1 MTEAQIPSAST
12 GWWLSQRDNFAERNL
27 EWEEFYRN
35 NRSKV
40 PHLVG
45 SVHQFRQTMR
55 EAKMRAQHQGDS
67 TAKGLHVYDL
77 TADVPSK
84 LKLRIYKPLSTEAD
98 GAVMIYFHG
107 GGWAMGDLEGEDS
120 ICRTLCVQAMLSIV
134 SVDYR
139 LAPEHP
145 HPAAI
150 QDSITALRWVS
161 QNDVTNGFD
170 KSKIYVGGTSAG
182 ANLAA
187 VLCQLSPSL
196 GVCIRGQL
204 LRAPVLCCSEL
215 HYQRMGLKSMN
226 DFVDTPIL
234 NQLSM
239 KRFLEWYQ
247 PCDPADPTVSP
258 LLSTCLGGSPPS
270 FIIICGRDPLRDEA
284 LTYADRLEDEG
295 IPVRVAVYSGM
306 PHAFWIFPELT
317 TTKTATQDLVTG
329 VRWLMSEA
337 PRF

>member
-1 MTEAQIPSAST
+1 MTEDQIPSAST
-12 GWWLSQRDNFAERNL
+12 GWWLSQRDNFAETNL

-35 NRSKV
+35 NRSRV

-45 SVHQFRQTMR
+45 SLHQYRQTMR

-120 ICRTLCVQAMLSIV
+120 TCRTLCVQAMLNIV

-145 HPAAI
+145 HPAAV

-182 ANLAA
+182 ANL
-187 VLCQLSPSL
+187 
-196 GVCIRGQL
+196 
-204 LRAPVLCCSEL
+204 
-215 HYQRMGLKSMN
+215 RMGLKSMN

-234 NQLSM
+234 NQRSM
-239 KRFLEWYQ
+239 KRFLGWYQ

-258 LLSTCLGGSPPS
+258 LLSARLGGSPPS
-270 FIIICGRDPLRDEA
+270 FIMICGRDPLRDEA
-284 LTYADRLEDEG
+284 LTYADKLEEEG

-337 PRF
+337 PRI